1 MDARMAQ
8 YPQINVT
15 HHINKM
21 KAKNHMIISMAA
33 KKKKK
38 KKADKILHQLRT
50 KTLNKLG
57 KERMYLN
64 IIKTMGQAHSQYHTQ
79 WCKAVSFSSKIRK
92 RHKWHPSTFLHNAA
106 LEVLVK
112 KK

>member
-38 KKADKILHQLRT
+38 KKRQT
-50 KTLNKLG
+50 KFYIN
-57 KERMYLN
+57 
-64 IIKTMGQAHSQYHTQ
+64 
-79 WCKAVSFSSKIRK
+79 
-92 RHKWHPSTFLHNAA
+92 
-106 LEVLVK
+106 
-112 KK
+112 

>member
-38 KKADKILHQLRT
+38 ADEILHQLTT
-50 KTLNKLG
+50 KTLNQLG

-64 IIKTMGQAHSQYHTQ
+64 IIKTMGQAHSQYH
-79 WCKAVSFSSKIRK
+79 F
-92 RHKWHPSTFLHNAA
+92 A
-106 LEVLVK
+106 LNGAKL
-112 KK
+112 

>member
-38 KKADKILHQLRT
+38 SRRNFTINDK
-50 KTLNKLG
+50 N
-57 KERMYLN
+57 
-64 IIKTMGQAHSQYHTQ
+64 SQPTG
-79 WCKAVSFSSKIRK
+79 
-92 RHKWHPSTFLHNAA
+92 
-106 LEVLVK
+106 
-112 KK
+112 

>member
-21 KAKNHMIISMAA
+21 KAKNHMIVSMAA

-38 KKADKILHQLRT
+38 QT
-50 KTLNKLG
+50 KFYIN
-57 KERMYLN
+57 
-64 IIKTMGQAHSQYHTQ
+64 
-79 WCKAVSFSSKIRK
+79 
-92 RHKWHPSTFLHNAA
+92 
-106 LEVLVK
+106 
-112 KK
+112 

>member
-38 KKADKILHQLRT
+38 ADEILQLTT
-50 KTLNKLG
+50 KTLNQLG

-64 IIKTMGQAHSQYHTQ
+64 IIKTMGQAHSQYH
-79 WCKAVSFSSKIRK
+79 F
-92 RHKWHPSTFLHNAA
+92 A
-106 LEVLVK
+106 LNGAKL
-112 KK
+112 